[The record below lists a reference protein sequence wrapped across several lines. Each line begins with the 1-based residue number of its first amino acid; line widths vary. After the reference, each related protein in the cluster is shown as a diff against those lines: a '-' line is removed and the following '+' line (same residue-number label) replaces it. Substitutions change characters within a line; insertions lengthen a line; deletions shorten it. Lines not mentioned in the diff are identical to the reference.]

1 MKPSPSPPQINL
13 PERQQFD
20 GSGPFSPYEDVVSS
34 ASDTEYQ
41 HALEVI
47 FDPQNSHR
55 RKSSIVMTE
64 NPASI
69 SQRRQNTECFVHTLL
84 ESQRKH
90 GNSQS
95 GALDGIAETLENRRI
110 DSGSGTANEDTL
122 VEHKGGKEAENGVDV
137 GQEDEEAWK
146 KGSEASQQRSDKMEV
161 VSGEDPN
168 ALHSRL
174 LTKKQLSDMA
184 WGVRELSKRLG
195 SIRLKLKVRTVFLL
209 TKAHDE
215 TLIGNTRD
223 VVKWLLSPE
232 REVRYTVWVEDN
244 LRDNKKF
251 NSQGLMKEM
260 KEQYDSKN
268 ENDVKLERRLRYWTN
283 EICRTRP
290 HTFDFVVTLGGDGTV
305 LYASWLFQR
314 IVPPVLSFAL
324 GSLGFLTKFDY
335 DDYPEHLTKAF
346 RDGVTISLRLRF
358 EGTVMRSQKR
368 KRSRIEN
375 GEKQERSSENTPSDE
390 REQEPEEDEGESSES
405 RDLVEELVGEE
416 KEDERTHRPDGTYE
430 ILNDIVVDRG
440 PNPTMSS
447 TEIFGDDEHFTSVQ
461 ADGVC
466 VATPTGSTA
475 YNLAAG
481 GSLCHPENPVILVT
495 AICAHTLS
503 FRPIILPDTIV
514 LRVGVPY
521 DARTSSWASF
531 DGRERVELRPGDY
544 VTISASRY
552 PFANV
557 MPQGRRSEDWVN
569 SISGKL
575 GWNTRQRQK
584 SYKEW
589 SK

>member
-1 MKPSPSPPQINL
+1 MASPKPPKINL
-13 PERQQFD
+13 PDRSQYD
-20 GSGPFSPYEDVVSS
+20 GSGPFSPSEEGHSNI
-34 ASDTEYQ
+34 SDNEYQ

-47 FDPQNSHR
+47 FDPRNSHR
-55 RKSSIVMTE
+55 RKSSIVAADTGSQKETTE
-64 NPASI
+64 CYVHALLEE
-69 SQRRQNTECFVHTLL
+69 QRRQG
-84 ESQRKH
+84 S
-90 GNSQS
+90 SSS
-95 GALDGIAETLENRRI
+95 GALDDIAETLGEHRI
-110 DSGSGTANEDTL
+110 ASGETSTSDDKP
-122 VEHKGGKEAENGVDV
+122 VEPKQGGEADIMP
-137 GQEDEEAWK
+137 GQEDEQAWRKRMEAK
-146 KGSEASQQRSDKMEV
+146 DRAVPNGNNTTEARHQE
-161 VSGEDPN
+161 EPN
-168 ALHSRL
+168 AVHSRL

-195 SIRLKLKVRTVFLL
+195 SIRLKLKVKTVFLL
-209 TKAHDE
+209 TKAYDE
-215 TLIGNTRD
+215 ELIGNTRE
-223 VVKWLLSPE
+223 VAQWLLSPD
-232 REVRYTVWVEDN
+232 RQVRYTVYVEN
-244 LRDNKKF
+244 TLKENKKF
-251 NSQGLMKEM
+251 NAKGLLADLEKDYTE
-260 KEQYDSKN
+260 KGAGNSEGT
-268 ENDVKLERRLRYWTN
+268 KLEKRLRYWSN
-283 EICRTRP
+283 EMCRTRP
-290 HTFDFVVTLGGDGTV
+290 HNFDFVVTLGGDGTV

-335 DDYPEHLTKAF
+335 DEFQDTLTKAF

-358 EGTVMRSQKR
+358 EGTVMRSQNR
-368 KRSRIEN
+368 KGFALRD
-375 GEKQERSSENTPSDE
+375 GETEKSD
-390 REQEPEEDEGESSES
+390 DEIDRS
-405 RDLVEELVGEE
+405 RDLVDELVGEE

-514 LRVGVPY
+514 LRIGVPY

-557 MPQGRRSEDWVN
+557 MQPGRRSEDWVN

-584 SYKEW
+584 NYKEW
-589 SK
+589 S

>member
-1 MKPSPSPPQINL
+1 MSLHTPPSKIHL
-13 PERQQFD
+13 PEPNQFD
-20 GSGPFSPYEDVVSS
+20 GSREEVQSN
-34 ASDTEYQ
+34 ASDNEYQ
-41 HALEVI
+41 HALEVV
-47 FDPQNSHR
+47 FDPQNVYR
-55 RKSSIVMTE
+55 RKSSLV
-64 NPASI
+64 ASEAI
-69 SQRRQNTECFVHTLL
+69 PVPHMKHTDCYVHALL
-84 ESQRKH
+84 EEQRNM
-90 GNSQS
+90 GRTST
-95 GALDGIAETLENRRI
+95 GALDDIAETLGEHSI
-110 DSGSGTANEDTL
+110 ASGEDSIVEPKTGCEEDSVL
-122 VEHKGGKEAENGVDV
+122 
-137 GQEDEEAWK
+137 GQEDEQAWK
-146 KGSEASQQRSDKMEV
+146 ERLQAKYQESTNGDSKPVTPKQTETNGV
-161 VSGEDPN
+161 
-168 ALHSRL
+168 HSRL

-195 SIRLKLKVRTVFLL
+195 SIRLKLKVKTVFLL

-215 TLIGNTRD
+215 TLIWNTRE
-223 VVKWLLSPE
+223 VAKWLLSPD
-232 REVRYTVWVEDN
+232 RQVRYTVWVEN
-244 LRDNKKF
+244 TMEANKKF
-251 NSQGLMKEM
+251 DAKGLLEELEKEYT
-260 KEQYDSKN
+260 QKN
-268 ENDVKLERRLRYWTN
+268 GERDGDKKLEKRLRYWTN
-283 EICRTRP
+283 DMCRNRP

-335 DDYPEHLTKAF
+335 EEFQDTLTKSF

-368 KRSRIEN
+368 KGSVL
-375 GEKQERSSENTPSDE
+375 K
-390 REQEPEEDEGESSES
+390 EGESELEDGETDLS

-447 TEIFGDDEHFTSVQ
+447 TEIFGDDEYFTSVQ
-461 ADGVC
+461 ADGLC
-466 VATPTGSTA
+466 IATPTGSTA

-481 GSLCHPENPVILVT
+481 GSLCHPENPVILLT

-514 LRVGVPY
+514 LRIGVPY
-521 DARTSSWASF
+521 DARASSWASF

-557 MPQGRRSEDWVN
+557 MQRGRRSEDWVN

-584 SYKEW
+584 QFKEW
-589 SK
+589 SV